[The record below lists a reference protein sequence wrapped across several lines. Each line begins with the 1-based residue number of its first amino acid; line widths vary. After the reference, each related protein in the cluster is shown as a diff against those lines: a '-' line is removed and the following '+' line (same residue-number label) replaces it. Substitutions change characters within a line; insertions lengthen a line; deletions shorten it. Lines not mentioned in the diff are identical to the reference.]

1 LKVKGSNF
9 MSDQVKAC
17 LEWIEASNKDE
28 LAEAIV
34 ERVAA
39 DLKASVEK
47 QGRASILLS
56 GGGTPQAA
64 YQLLS
69 KADLPWEKLQFSLS
83 DERRVDDGHPASN
96 AVMVWQKLLAQHP
109 QAEWFPLWQTG
120 WTSDDIAEIKART
133 AELQRPFDV
142 TILGMGEDGHFA
154 SLFPNCEA
162 SQLSLEGKS
171 DQLLCTTAPNEPQER
186 ISWSMNALIDSKV
199 LILYV
204 TGDRKKEIIEAAQQ
218 EGTAESKLPI
228 GYFLRALKAQQKTL
242 LIYWA

>member
-1 LKVKGSNF
+1 

-83 DERRVDDGHPASN
+83 DER
-96 AVMVWQKLLAQHP
+96 
-109 QAEWFPLWQTG
+109 
-120 WTSDDIAEIKART
+120 
-133 AELQRPFDV
+133 
-142 TILGMGEDGHFA
+142 
-154 SLFPNCEA
+154 
-162 SQLSLEGKS
+162 
-171 DQLLCTTAPNEPQER
+171 
-186 ISWSMNALIDSKV
+186 NALAYSEIYEPLIFQRQKHIPYNRSANFV
-199 LILYV
+199 LF
-204 TGDRKKEIIEAAQQ
+204 G
-218 EGTAESKLPI
+218 
-228 GYFLRALKAQQKTL
+228 
-242 LIYWA
+242 